1 MVPHTFG
8 LPLLFAL
15 ISIHVLIGSIDT
27 MSIRTAQLSDLDA
40 ITWVSVAATP
50 ADPVCPYRYPFRE
63 QYPEDFERFSRIRL
77 GEFLAEAS
85 TGSTVFMVYEA
96 PSIEDPSIRK
106 VISYAIWELPKG
118 IVARPE
124 TRAFTDA
131 GQQCMPLFDMLFQ

>member
-1 MVPHTFG
+1 MVLPTFD

-15 ISIHVLIGSIDT
+15 ISIYVSIGSIDT

-50 ADPVCPYRYPFRE
+50 ADPVCSYRYPYRE

-77 GEFLAEAS
+77 DELLAEAA
-85 TGSTVFMVYEA
+85 TGTTAFMVYEA
-96 PSIEDPSIRK
+96 PSMEDTSIRK

-118 IVARPE
+118 IVERPA
-124 TRAFTDA
+124 TRALTDA
-131 GQQCMPLFDMLFQ
+131 GQQCMPLFRMLIQ

>member
-1 MVPHTFG
+1 
-8 LPLLFAL
+8 
-15 ISIHVLIGSIDT
+15 
-27 MSIRTAQLSDLDA
+27 MSIRPAQLADLDA

-63 QYPEDFERFSRIRL
+63 QHPEDFERYSRIRL
-77 GEFLAEAS
+77 GEFLAEAA

-118 IVARPE
+118 IIERPE
-124 TRAFTDA
+124 TRGLTEA
-131 GQQCMPLFDMLFQ
+131 GKQCVPFFGFPVQYYSMKLNIHCLTL